1 MLRMSSALPRTVEA
15 PARARRLCERA
26 CREWGFDRLH
36 DVCALLVSELV
47 TNAVLH
53 GTGAVEVELRSE
65 GACLHVGVRQF
76 DRVLELPD
84 VHMSGPDAVRG
95 RGLAMV
101 ERLAADWGAEVAPQ
115 GSTVWFELRRAPDRI
130 AGDLG

>member
-1 MLRMSSALPRTVEA
+1 MLRMSSAPPRTVEA

-65 GACLHVGVRQF
+65 GACLHVGVRSAHVDVGQ
-76 DRVLELPD
+76 LEHPVEL
-84 VHMSGPDAVRG
+84 PDAVRG